1 MTRVLGVDIPTSI
14 LALADG
20 RSSWNYAVQPS
31 RMDSYG
37 INELDWPHAGA
48 LSFEVKTMHAE
59 KLAAM
64 GSVSAEP
71 VPPDAM
77 LYAVESVLRM
87 SVARIGHLL
96 NAKDKVAE
104 RQSLLSEWVS
114 GAFGQHG
121 IRTRCVAW
129 PTIPGVTVHHEDGT
143 R

>member
-1 MTRVLGVDIPTSI
+1 VTRVLGVEVPTSI

-20 RSSWNYAVQPS
+20 RSSWRYMAQPS

-37 INELDWPHAGA
+37 INELDWPHPTA
-48 LSFEVKTMHAE
+48 LSFETKTMVAE
-59 KLAAM
+59 KLAAA
-64 GSVSAEP
+64 GSISAEP

-87 SVARIGHLL
+87 STARIAHLL

-104 RQSLLSEWVS
+104 RRSLLSELIPGS
-114 GAFGQHG
+114 FGQHG

-129 PTIPGVTVHHEDGT
+129 PTIPGVTTRHEDTT